1 MENSVNFTNFITKGL
16 ETEERDERRIVKG
29 HITAEVVDRQDE
41 FVAINEVLAIMK
53 NYMDVNPVVSDYHS
67 NRMVGEVLKY
77 EKSEIE
83 GHPSI
88 FVETEIY
95 KKDGVT
101 LYDKVWEKVQKHEYK
116 GFSMGGGSKTR
127 EPMVKN
133 GKLIMNLKN
142 LELYEIAL
150 CPLPANPLAVITYV
164 NEFAKAA
171 NLNLESSEGTDRI
184 QCNGVLCEITKDG
197 GNVNLVSSG
206 AYGDSQDQRPN
217 NTKRYE
223 TSLNKSDSGEY
234 ILKLKLDDSELKKQ
248 VAEII
253 AEEHRL
259 LGEKPDKKE
268 EKIHEKLKEEF
279 KKDAIDSDVDVDID
293 HTGGDK
299 KLKEMQKPIRGHDW
313 DYWDNKLKD
322 DYPDKETR
330 SKVIGSMEA
339 EDKKK
344 SEVKKTLVSIVKH
357 NNDFQ
362 RELETSEL
370 RKIAESNSEL
380 LKSIN

>member
-16 ETEERDERRIVKG
+16 ETEEKDERRIVKG

-41 FVAINEVLAIMK
+41 YVAIDEVLSIIK

-83 GHPSI
+83 GHPSV

-101 LYDKVWEKVQKHEYK
+101 LYDRVWEKVQKGKYK

-127 EPMVKN
+127 EPMIKN
-133 GKLIMNLKN
+133 GKLVMNLKN
-142 LELYEIAL
+142 IELYEIAL

-171 NLNLESSEGTDRI
+171 DLNLEQSFDGKDRI
-184 QCNGVLCEITKDG
+184 QCNGVMCEIAKDG
-197 GNVNLVSSG
+197 GNINMVSSG
-206 AYGDSQDQRPN
+206 AYGDSQDSNPN
-217 NTKRYE
+217 KTKRYE
-223 TSLNKSDSGEY
+223 TSLNKSDKGEY
-234 ILKLKLDDSELKKQ
+234 TLVLKLDDSEIKKQ
-248 VAEII
+248 VKEII
-253 AEEHRL
+253 EREHKL

-268 EKIHEKLKEEF
+268 EKVHDKLKEEF
-279 KKDAIDSDVDVDID
+279 KKGAIDSDVDVDID

-299 KLKEMQKPIRGHDW
+299 DLK
-313 DYWDNKLKD
+313 
-322 DYPDKETR
+322 
-330 SKVIGSMEA
+330 
-339 EDKKK
+339 
-344 SEVKKTLVSIVKH
+344 EVKKLQSIADH
-357 NNDFQ
+357 NNQFV
-362 RELETSEL
+362 REMETYEL
-370 RKIAESNSEL
+370 RKIAEKNLEL
-380 LKSIN
+380 LKLFN